1 MLTAASVPFTK
12 VIGIL
17 AVLFLLGCQED
28 LAPLSAKWASKAST
42 YSTEIE
48 TLKKR
53 HDGLKARVHA
63 IDPAGKAGAS
73 KASLEQALKVQN
85 EEFVKLDQAMAHA
98 RAMVDVAKKGG
109 KRDSMLTAP
118 TTTRATPR
126 RSRAPISCCRRKRRP
141 SSKRSVRRLRNTAK
155 SDALK
160 GPRSATYS
168 PRYPIPLESVG
179 DDVT

>member
-1 MLTAASVPFTK
+1 MQKQSLLTAASIPFAK

-17 AVLFLLGCQED
+17 AVLLLLGCQED

-63 IDPAGKAGAS
+63 IDPAGKSGTA
-73 KASLEQALKVQN
+73 KVSLEQALKRQN
-85 EEFVKLDQAMAHA
+85 EEFLKLDEAMAHA

-109 KRDSMLTAP
+109 KRDSMLIAMELADRELP
-118 TTTRATPR
+118 SQITRADQLLQAEEKAVVEAE
-126 RSRAPISCCRRKRRP
+126 RA
-141 SSKRSVRRLRNTAK
+141 
-155 SDALK
+155 
-160 GPRSATYS
+160 ATQ
-168 PRYPIPLESVG
+168 
-179 DDVT
+179 

>member
-1 MLTAASVPFTK
+1 MGKQSLLTAASVPFTK

-109 KRDSMLTAP
+109 KRDSMLIAMELADRELP
-118 TTTRATPR
+118 SQITRADQLLQAVSSHPSGT
-126 RSRAPISCCRRKRRP
+126 SRCSC
-141 SSKRSVRRLRNTAK
+141 N
-155 SDALK
+155 
-160 GPRSATYS
+160 
-168 PRYPIPLESVG
+168 
-179 DDVT
+179 